1 VLKRPS
7 PSAVGAR
14 TELAVA
20 TELWRAGFAVF
31 TPYFNAHSRVDLMYI
46 RRDGVII
53 RLQCKTG
60 RVRGGYV
67 SFWACSH
74 TGQRRQGYA
83 GDVDEFAVYAEE
95 LRAVYLV
102 PLTDVAATEVRL
114 RLKPPRNNQV
124 RGIRY
129 ADSYLLRLPQ

>member
-1 VLKRPS
+1 VLQGSS
-7 PSAVGAR
+7 PSEIGAR
-14 TELAVA
+14 TELVVA
-20 TELWRAGFAVF
+20 TQLWRAGFAVF
-31 TPYFNAHSRVDLMYI
+31 TPYFNAHSRVDLVYI
-46 RRDGVII
+46 RQDGVIS

-60 RVRGGYV
+60 RVRDGYV

-74 TGQRRQGYA
+74 TGQRRGYV

-102 PLTDVAATEVRL
+102 PVSDVTATEVRL
-114 RLKPPRNNQV
+114 RLVPPRNNQV

-129 ADSYLLRLPQ
+129 ADSYLLRSPN